1 MIIELHSSFK
11 KSYRKRIAPHAH
23 LVVKTEERIALF
35 TQNPAHPLLQ
45 DHALRGKK
53 LHLRTFSITGDIRI
67 VYLPVL
73 KHSVLLLDIG
83 THNQVY

>member
-11 KSYRKRIAPHAH
+11 KSYRKRIAPYSH
-23 LVVKTEERIALF
+23 LVAKTEERIVLF

-45 DHALRGKK
+45 EHALRGKK
-53 LHLRTFSITGDIRI
+53 LHLRAFSIAGDIRI
-67 VYLPVL
+67 VYLPIEKDCVL
-73 KHSVLLLDIG
+73 FLDIG